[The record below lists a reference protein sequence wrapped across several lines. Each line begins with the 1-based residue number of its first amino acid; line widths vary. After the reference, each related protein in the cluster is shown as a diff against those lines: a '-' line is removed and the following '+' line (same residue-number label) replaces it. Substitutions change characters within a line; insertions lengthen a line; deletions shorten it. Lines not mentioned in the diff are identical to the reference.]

1 MRIGFHHAPGDAPSK
16 RGAAWVFV
24 LCVRLALDGRSVSSS
39 CWRVSHAKLKM
50 NEVTEL
56 FHDDIDCRH
65 APELVARADAM

>member
-1 MRIGFHHAPGDAPSK
+1 VRTGFRHAQGDALWK
-16 RGAAWVFV
+16 QGAAWAFV

-65 APELVARADAM
+65 APELIARADAV